1 MTPRQLFIG
10 LCAVFLTPA
19 IQANPT
25 QVYFGDLHLH
35 TRYSND
41 AFAFFGTSRT
51 PDDAYRYARGKSIT
65 TNDGRSIRLSAPL
78 DFMAVTEH
86 MRYPGALWHIAQPES
101 PYHNTD
107 IGRMITS
114 NNVGDRFGAFF
125 EVLKPARFTHEEAI
139 EGLDVPERS
148 ESTWQLL
155 INAAD
160 DHYKPGRF
168 TTFAA
173 YEWTAEV
180 QRLPSRPV
188 GNMHRVVLFED
199 TKDLPYPF
207 SSIDSIHPERLWDYL
222 EFHRAR
228 GVDAIA
234 IPHNT
239 NISDGLMFAPLDS
252 WGKPITEHYAARR
265 TWNEPLVEVTQQ
277 KGTPET
283 HPALSP
289 NDDFADFELRR
300 ELFGSQQEGRL
311 VGSYVR
317 DAYQRG
323 LEFEAWGFFNPF
335 QFGLI
340 GATDYHRALSAPSEN
355 RVNEDPEPAAA
366 RAIRPGSSMGGSAG
380 GLTAIW
386 ATDNNRQALF
396 DAMRRREAYA
406 TTGPRISVRLF
417 AGWQYDEHVM
427 EQKHWVDVA
436 YERGVPM
443 GGSLVRTR
451 ETGPDAA
458 PILLISAAMDPNGGA
473 LDRIQVIKG
482 SIDNGQSIERIYNVA
497 LSGDRKLNADG
508 SAEPVGNSVDLDNAT
523 WSNDIGAST
532 LSVRW
537 RDPDFDPESPA
548 FYYVRV
554 LEIPTPR
561 WQVYDA
567 IAVGRPIPEGPP
579 TTIQERAFTSP
590 IWYEVNR
597 PRHP

>member
-1 MTPRQLFIG
+1 MTRYVLIV
-10 LCAVFLTPA
+10 LYVLMPA
-19 IQANPT
+19 ASVQAAPT

-51 PDDAYRYARGKSIT
+51 PDDAYRYARGGSIT
-65 TNDGRSIRLSAPL
+65 TNDGRTIKVFAPL

-86 MRYPGALWHIAQPES
+86 MRYPGALWHVAQPDS
-101 PYHNTD
+101 PYHDSD
-107 IGRMITS
+107 IGKMITS
-114 NNVGDRFGAFF
+114 ADPRARFGAFL
-125 EVLKPARFTHEEAI
+125 EVLKPARATHETPI

-155 INAAD
+155 VKAAD

-180 QRLPSRPV
+180 QRLPNRPV
-188 GNMHRVVLFED
+188 GNMHRVVIFED
-199 TKDLPYPF
+199 TVDLPYPF
-207 SSIDSIHPERLWDYL
+207 SSIDSTHPERLWDYL

-239 NISDGLMFAPLDS
+239 NISDGLMFAPQDS

-277 KGTPET
+277 KGTSET
-283 HPALSP
+283 HPVLSP
-289 NDDFADFELRR
+289 NDNFAGFELRR
-300 ELFGSQQEGRL
+300 ALFGSQEEGRL

-317 DAYQRG
+317 DAYKRG

-340 GATDYHRALSAPSEN
+340 GATDYHRALTGPGEN
-355 RVNEDPEPAAA
+355 RVSHDPEPAAA

-386 ATDNNRQALF
+386 ATGNNRNALF
-396 DAMRRREAYA
+396 DAMRRRETYA

-417 AGWQYDEHVM
+417 AGWNYDE
-427 EQKHWVDVA
+427 EILTRKNWIQEA
-436 YERGVPM
+436 YDHGVTM
-443 GGSLVRTR
+443 GSSLTRDRQTGS
-451 ETGPDAA
+451 DAA
-458 PILLISAAMDPNGGA
+458 PVLLITAVMDPNSGS

-482 SIDNGQSIERIYNVA
+482 TIENGRSVERIYNVA
-497 LSGDRKLNADG
+497 LSAGRQVR
-508 SAEPVGNSVDLDNAT
+508 AEGAVNPVGNSVNPETGTWDN
-523 WSNDIGAST
+523 SIGAAT

-537 RDPDFDPESPA
+537 QDPDFDLEHPA
-548 FYYVRV
+548 FYYARV

-567 IAVGRPIPEGPP
+567 IAVGKAIPEGVPA
-579 TTIQERAFTSP
+579 TIQERAFTSP
-590 IWYEVNR
+590 IWYEVER